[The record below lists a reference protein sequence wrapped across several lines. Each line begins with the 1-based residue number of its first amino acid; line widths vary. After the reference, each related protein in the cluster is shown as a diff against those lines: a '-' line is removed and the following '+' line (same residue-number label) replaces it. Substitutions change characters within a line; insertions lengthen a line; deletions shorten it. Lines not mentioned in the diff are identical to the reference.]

1 MENLKDLFSIMDLNK
16 LLSMYTDPILK
27 GIENLTLDML
37 IATTFLCSIDFVI
50 SLYKNVDNVNGAV
63 DLFRDKILKFVLVAI
78 SIKKAK
84 DIMYFSLNIFL
95 EIGIAFGGDTSFLD
109 GNGMFNFNQIWGSLG
124 EIIGSVAQISSKFS
138 GAFSIFYGL
147 ILLVVLILCA
157 VVLLVIFSSIIMFF
171 GVGLYV
177 FITLPLNV
185 FTPLAD
191 LSKSLIKTY
200 IITGLKISIYLVLM
214 NTSITVLHTFL
225 EELENIGISQ
235 SKNDVSAMLFFLVLL
250 GLICSVFLCME
261 AMALYIL
268 MGSGQGFSFSRLGNM
283 ASQGINS
290 AVSAGITIAG
300 VFVGGSGLAKLGV
313 DVGVKGAQA
322 AGNTVKS
329 FSNVAKTAGKVAKTG
344 ANAVGRG
351 ISKATD
357 NEDTPKSSSSM
368 GSNMKKAKALFQKGK
383 GKK

>member
-124 EIIGSVAQISSKFS
+124 EIIGSVAQISVKFN

-147 ILLVVLILCA
+147 ILLV
-157 VVLLVIFSSIIMFF
+157 S
-171 GVGLYV
+171 
-177 FITLPLNV
+177 
-185 FTPLAD
+185 
-191 LSKSLIKTY
+191 
-200 IITGLKISIYLVLM
+200 LVL
-214 NTSITVLHTFL
+214 HYF
-225 EELENIGISQ
+225 
-235 SKNDVSAMLFFLVLL
+235 K
-250 GLICSVFLCME
+250 C
-261 AMALYIL
+261 
-268 MGSGQGFSFSRLGNM
+268 R
-283 ASQGINS
+283 
-290 AVSAGITIAG
+290 
-300 VFVGGSGLAKLGV
+300 
-313 DVGVKGAQA
+313 
-322 AGNTVKS
+322 
-329 FSNVAKTAGKVAKTG
+329 
-344 ANAVGRG
+344 
-351 ISKATD
+351 
-357 NEDTPKSSSSM
+357 
-368 GSNMKKAKALFQKGK
+368 
-383 GKK
+383 